1 MSFREFSFNVGISAH
16 PGSVEEAAVEQEL
29 YKLYTAINALAYY
42 LDLYTGMAPVIQADA
57 PFSNPAVTSRLAP
70 IGTMYLE
77 VAEAGGV
84 IIGDLLHVDS
94 AGKAVLARSNAA
106 HSLRCQ
112 LVALS
117 IAGLGE
123 YVKCTVGGVI
133 DAYAG
138 LTPGNY
144 YYLSTTAGAVA
155 AAAPGSGS
163 NTIQLVGWAL
173 TSTKLFFLPS
183 IEYGVSPP

>member
-1 MSFREFSFNVGISAH
+1 MAFREFSFNVGISAN
-16 PGSVEEAAVEQEL
+16 PGSVEDAAVEQEL
-29 YKLYTAINALAYY
+29 YKLYTAINALAYN

-57 PFSNPAVTSRLAP
+57 PYANPALTSRLAA

-77 VAEAGGV
+77 VAAASGV
-84 IIGDLLHVDS
+84 IIGDLLHVNNS
-94 AGKAVLARSNAA
+94 SKVVLAQSNAG

-112 LVALS
+112 LVALTV
-117 IAGLGE
+117 AGLGE
-123 YVKCTVGGVI
+123 FVKCTHGGVI
-133 DAYAG
+133 DGYVG

-163 NTIQLVGWAL
+163 KTVQLVGWAL
-173 TSTKLFFLPS
+173 TSTKLFFNPS